1 MKLLKQFGLVA
12 FLFATTNFVMTQS
25 TNQLEVAYFAGGCFW
40 CMEEVFE
47 KLAGV
52 EDAISGYT
60 GGELPNPS
68 YEDVIYKNT
77 GHFEAIKVIYDSN
90 KVSYEELLDLFWV
103 NVDPTQDN
111 GQFCDK
117 GPQYRSAI
125 FFETADQKQLAELS
139 KSKYEDRFKDHNR
152 LSEIKFAT
160 DILALKT
167 FYDAEEYHQ
176 NYYKKNSVRYK
187 TYKYLCGRTQRLKEI
202 WGS

>member
-1 MKLLKQFGLVA
+1 MAQTK
-12 FLFATTNFVMTQS
+12 T
-25 TNQLEVAYFAGGCFW
+25 QLESAYFAGGCFW

-60 GGELPNPS
+60 GGDFPNPS

-77 GHFEAIKVIYDSN
+77 GHFEAIKVIYDSS
-90 KVSYEELLDLFWV
+90 KVSYEQLLDLFWL
-103 NVDPTQDN
+103 NVDPTQND

-125 FFETADQKQLAELS
+125 FFATTEQKQLAETS
-139 KSKYEDRFKDHNR
+139 KAKYQDKFKSRNPVG
-152 LSEIKFAT
+152 EVKFAT

-176 NYYKKNSVRYK
+176 SYYKKKFYSIQNLQIPLWTLSAFKRN
-187 TYKYLCGRTQRLKEI
+187 LG
-202 WGS
+202 